1 MRVRITNAL
10 KAAMLDKD
18 SLRTSTLRLIMAAL
32 KEREIAAR
40 GDDDAAELDEASIV
54 AILSKMVKQ
63 REESAKA
70 YDDAGRDD
78 LSKQERAEIKI
89 IREFLPKPL
98 TEEEAAA
105 AVQAAIK
112 ETGAASIRD
121 MGKVMGV
128 LKGKY
133 NGRMDFGKVGAE
145 IKASLS

>member
-1 MRVRITNAL
+1 
-10 KAAMLDKD
+10 MLDKD
-18 SLRTSTLRLIMAAL
+18 QLRTSTLRLIIAAL

-40 GDDDAAELDEASIV
+40 GTEDAAELDEASIL

-70 YDDAGRDD
+70 YDEAERDD
-78 LSKQERAEIKI
+78 LAKQERAEIKI

-98 TEEEAAA
+98 SDEESDA

-112 ETGAASIRD
+112 DTGAASIRD

-128 LKGKY
+128 LKSKY
-133 NGRMDFGKVGAE
+133 NGRMDFGKVGAA
-145 IKASLS
+145 IKAKLA